1 MKKSSLKN
9 YIALL
14 EADAAANADARDYWM
29 RQHELECE
37 ELLEAKDEIAE
48 LKADAAANTSDYW
61 MRQHELKDEELLKAK
76 DEIAELKRRLD
87 DNDGLCALRAK
98 LTGETCQE
106 TRARLREDNGR
117 LQEDNERLSAILKGI
132 TSTLFSMSQHE
143 LKDKDKEL
151 LKAKDE
157 IAELRRR
164 LDDNGGLC
172 TLRAKLTGET
182 CKETN
187 DRLRED
193 NERLSRLL
201 RYHRHNHNFE
211 RNHDDT
217 QA

>member
-9 YIALL
+9 YIAFL
-14 EADAAANADARDYWM
+14 EAGAAANTNARDYWM
-29 RQHELECE
+29 G
-37 ELLEAKDEIAE
+37 K
-48 LKADAAANTSDYW
+48 
-61 MRQHELKDEELLKAK
+61 HELKV
-76 DEIAELKRRLD
+76 
-87 DNDGLCALRAK
+87 
-98 LTGETCQE
+98 
-106 TRARLREDNGR
+106 
-117 LQEDNERLSAILKGI
+117 
-132 TSTLFSMSQHE
+132 
-143 LKDKDKEL
+143 KEL

-211 RNHDDT
+211 RNHNDT

>member
-9 YIALL
+9 YIAFLEAAADSATHTRDYWMREHERRVEELL
-14 EADAAANADARDYWM
+14 EADAVAKANDHWM
-29 RQHELECE
+29 RQHEL
-37 ELLEAKDEIAE
+37 
-48 LKADAAANTSDYW
+48 
-61 MRQHELKDEELLKAK
+61 
-76 DEIAELKRRLD
+76 
-87 DNDGLCALRAK
+87 
-98 LTGETCQE
+98 
-106 TRARLREDNGR
+106 
-117 LQEDNERLSAILKGI
+117 
-132 TSTLFSMSQHE
+132 
-143 LKDKDKEL
+143 KDKEL

-172 TLRAKLTGET
+172 TLRAKLIGET

-211 RNHDDT
+211 RDHNDT

>member
-9 YIALL
+9 YIAFS
-14 EADAAANADARDYWM
+14 M
-29 RQHELECE
+29 RQH
-37 ELLEAKDEIAE
+37 D
-48 LKADAAANTSDYW
+48 
-61 MRQHELKDEELLKAK
+61 LKDRELLKAK
-76 DEIAELKRRLD
+76 DEIAELKMRLD
-87 DNDGLCALRAK
+87 DNSDLCALRAK
-98 LTGETCQE
+98 LTGETCGE
-106 TRARLREDNGR
+106 ARARLREDNER
-117 LQEDNERLSAILKGI
+117 LQEDNDRLREDNERLSAISI
-132 TSTLFSMSQHE
+132 LFSMSQHE

-211 RNHDDT
+211 RNHDDP

>member
-9 YIALL
+9 YITLL
-14 EADAAANADARDYWM
+14 EAAVSAASNARDYWM
-29 RQHELECE
+29 REHERRVKALTRLQE
-37 ELLEAKDEIAE
+37 KNKIAE
-48 LKADAAANTSDYW
+48 LKADAAANANARDYR
-61 MRQHELKDEELLKAK
+61 MGQHELKDE
-76 DEIAELKRRLD
+76 
-87 DNDGLCALRAK
+87 
-98 LTGETCQE
+98 
-106 TRARLREDNGR
+106 
-117 LQEDNERLSAILKGI
+117 
-132 TSTLFSMSQHE
+132 
-143 LKDKDKEL
+143 EL

-201 RYHRHNHNFE
+201 RFHP
-211 RNHDDT
+211 RNHSLERRNKCQT
-217 QA
+217 SVTPRSTPSAGSSSICS

>member
-9 YIALL
+9 YIA
-14 EADAAANADARDYWM
+14 
-29 RQHELECE
+29 
-37 ELLEAKDEIAE
+37 
-48 LKADAAANTSDYW
+48 
-61 MRQHELKDEELLKAK
+61 
-76 DEIAELKRRLD
+76 ELKRRLD
-87 DNDGLCALRAK
+87 DNGTRRTLRAK
-98 LTGETCQE
+98 LTANATAYWMRQY
-106 TRARLREDNGR
+106 D
-117 LQEDNERLSAILKGI
+117 
-132 TSTLFSMSQHE
+132 
-143 LKDKDKEL
+143 LKDEEL

-201 RYHRHNHNFE
+201 QFHRRNHAFE
-211 RNHDDT
+211 RDHNDT